1 MRRFLSLWWTMLAF
15 TVLASLARP
24 QDAATFIEQD
34 GRFLIDAV
42 IFLSAEGELEP

>member
-1 MRRFLSLWWTMLAF
+1 MLAF

-34 GRFLIDAV
+34 GRFL
-42 IFLSAEGELEP
+42 SMT